1 MLATIA
7 AFGIIAS
14 LTQKGEN
21 ELLESFKGLYFR
33 KPLLAIVF
41 AAAVLSLAGMPLT
54 SGFIAK
60 LLVILTGTGSNNWWL
75 VWLLIINSA
84 IGLFYY
90 LRIVGIMF
98 KKETATQT
106 EKISLPILA
115 TLSLAL
121 LFLAIVWLGV
131 APGGFMGLLK

>member
-1 MLATIA
+1 
-7 AFGIIAS
+7 
-14 LTQKGEN
+14 
-21 ELLESFKGLYFR
+21 
-33 KPLLAIVF
+33 LAIVF